1 MLRCKNNKEAW
12 EKIFEKYKIVEKVS
26 EEGYFII
33 TSKQINEF
41 REARL
46 MTKFDNS
53 ATLPD
58 IFKKSNFSILPIT
71 RGSYIISNFKV
82 YEKFEINNKEIV
94 KIDFPEYIQSIDF
107 NNITSESIA
116 INSAYITKIL
126 EDFLEEEGLVPTI
139 NGRMGSG
146 DFKFN
151 ILRNDKP
158 SFEINVE
165 SSQIEIDGGYEGV
178 ESLTLIEAKNYIS
191 DDFMVRQ
198 LYYPYRLW
206 KKKLSKPVRTIYLV
220 YSNGIFNVYE
230 YEFKNLDDYNSI
242 SLVNSKR
249 YSIENTEI
257 EVIDIQSVL
266 NETKIIN
273 EPEISFP
280 QADKFDKV
288 INLCELLQNEFK
300 PKEYITENY
309 AFDARQTNYYT
320 DAARY
325 LGLIEKCRIDKGTII
340 FGLTQKGKNIL
351 NARYKDR
358 QLLLVKNILEHK
370 VFNECINLYFKNSQA
385 PTSDEIIEIMK
396 NNNLYKVESDST
408 YKRRASTIRGW
419 INWILDLT
427 N

>member
-1 MLRCKNNKEAW
+1 MLRCNNNQEAW
-12 EKIFEKYKIVEKVS
+12 EKIFEKYKIVDRVLEQ
-26 EEGYFII
+26 GYFLI
-33 TSKQINEF
+33 TSKQINEY

-58 IFKKSNFSILPIT
+58 IFKKNKFSILPIT
-71 RGSYIISNFKV
+71 RGSYIISNFKA
-82 YEKFEINNKEIV
+82 YEKFKTNNKDIY

-116 INSAYITKIL
+116 INSAYIAKIL

-151 ILRNDKP
+151 ILKNDKD
-158 SFEINVE
+158 SFEISVA
-165 SSQIEIDGGYEGV
+165 SSQIEIDGGYESL

-191 DDFMVRQ
+191 EDFMVRQ

-206 KKKLSKPVRTIYLV
+206 KEKINKAVRTIYLV
-220 YSNGIFNVYE
+220 YSNGIFNIYE
-230 YEFKNLDDYNSI
+230 YEFKNLHDYNSI
-242 SLVNSKR
+242 LLVKSKR

-257 EVIDIQSVL
+257 DITDIQSVL
-266 NETKIIN
+266 NETKVIN

-280 QADKFDKV
+280 QADKFDRV
-288 INLCELLQNEFK
+288 INLCELLQDEFK
-300 PKEYITENY
+300 TKEYITENY
-309 AFDARQTNYYT
+309 AFDKRQTNYYT

-325 LGLIEKCRIDKGTII
+325 LGLIEKCRIKKGTII
-340 FGLTQKGKNIL
+340 FGLTKKGQNIL
-351 NARYKDR
+351 NTRYKNR
-358 QLLLVKNILEHK
+358 QLLLVKSILEHK
-370 VFNECINLYFKNSQA
+370 VFNECINLYFENSKA
-385 PTSDEIIEIMK
+385 PTSNEIIEIMK
-396 NNNLYKVESDST
+396 KNDLYKVGSDST

-419 INWILDLT
+419 INWILDLL